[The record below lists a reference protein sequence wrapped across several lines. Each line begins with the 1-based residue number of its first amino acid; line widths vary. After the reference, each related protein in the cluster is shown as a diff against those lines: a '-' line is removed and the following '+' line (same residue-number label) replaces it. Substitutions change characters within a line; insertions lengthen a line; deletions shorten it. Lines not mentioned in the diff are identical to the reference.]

1 MAAAEA
7 EPTSTLGRSQAA
19 RRRRVVEAAIA
30 LGSAGGYE
38 AVQMRDVSA
47 RSDVALGTIY
57 RYFSSKDHVLAAAL
71 VQWVHDLE
79 EQIERRPPPEAT
91 ATDRMIDILGRAT
104 RTMERQPKL
113 SAAMITALNSAD
125 PNVIAC
131 QTELS
136 ATMARAQDRAFSD
149 DFDPE
154 TRAGI
159 VRTLSWVWYAALV
172 AWANGWTGFNSVGEE
187 LDTAAR
193 LLIQPYEHS

>member
-1 MAAAEA
+1 MAAGQA

-19 RRRRVVEAAIA
+19 RRRRIVAAAIE
-30 LGSAGGYE
+30 LGSTGGYE

-71 VQWVHDLE
+71 VQWVTDLE
-79 EQIERRPPPEAT
+79 EQIARRPPREDT
-91 ATDRMIDILGRAT
+91 ATERMIDILRRAT

-113 SAAMITALNSAD
+113 SAAMITALTSSD

-136 ATMARAQDRAFSD
+136 ATMARAQDRAFSE

-172 AWANGWTGFNSVGEE
+172 AWASGWTGFNSVGEE
-187 LDTAAR
+187 LETAAR
-193 LLIQPYEHS
+193 LLIDPYEA